1 MKWYLVDK
9 YDNIN
14 TSAELPASGGKVY
27 AKAYFLGVK
36 QIEEEKFDELW
47 RVMSMNEYDITYK
60 QAIKENR
67 QFEWWQDEET
77 YLDVDAPI
85 TKSRESDE

>member
-1 MKWYLVDK
+1 MKWVLIDK

-14 TSAELPASGGKVY
+14 TSAELHSGYGKVA

-36 QIEEEKFDELW
+36 QIEEKEFDELW
-47 RVMSMNEYDITYK
+47 RVMSMQEYDITYK

-67 QFEWWQDEET
+67 QFEWWVDEWSNPDI
-77 YLDVDAPI
+77 DVVED
-85 TKSRESDE
+85 KK